1 MNIEQKY
8 LKYKNKYLRLK
19 YNLKGG
25 AAAGIAAAAGGRT
38 IDNIRIGPDDGTG
51 TMIDLDNSI
60 DHYFTH
66 ANMNQIVNFFTRAN
80 IHIYKIVERSFNI
93 LTIKQYGENK
103 KRKDRDIIEGMRILP
118 YINGLMHHSLYVTDA
133 MKELLY
139 KADAHLYING
149 LEMKQYGSIFLLA
162 KPHFELYEEND
173 GSFKKSIKLSTS
185 QILADGTIK
194 INSINIIFT
203 NLNLHYI

>member
-1 MNIEQKY
+1 
-8 LKYKNKYLRLK
+8 
-19 YNLKGG
+19 
-25 AAAGIAAAAGGRT
+25 
-38 IDNIRIGPDDGTG
+38 
-51 TMIDLDNSI
+51 
-60 DHYFTH
+60 
-66 ANMNQIVNFFTRAN
+66 
-80 IHIYKIVERSFNI
+80 
-93 LTIKQYGENK
+93 
-103 KRKDRDIIEGMRILP
+103 
-118 YINGLMHHSLYVTDA
+118 